1 MKTLFIL
8 LLMTIN
14 PASSLFSQLKFDE
27 KQPVFTRADTLRGM
41 LRPERTSYDVTHYF
55 LDVEI
60 IPDSQFIQGSNTITF
75 KVVDETSRIQIDL
88 FDNMKIDKI
97 EFEKKPLAYTR
108 EFGAVF
114 ISFPKPLKKNSVQK
128 ITVYFSGK
136 PIVAKNP
143 PWDGGFIWK
152 KDEKGLPWVAVA
164 CQGTGASLWW
174 PNKDHQADE
183 PDSMMISVTV
193 PAGLMD
199 ISNGALRKMAVLKDG
214 RSRWDWAVTYPI
226 NNYNVTVNVGNF
238 AKFSETYG
246 DKDPLKLDY
255 YVMPSDLEKAK
266 EQFKQVKPM
275 MMVFEKYFGPYPFK
289 RDGYKLVES
298 PHLGM
303 EHQSAV
309 AYGNKFQQGYRGTA
323 SSPEGLLFDFIIIH
337 ESAHEWWGNNVT
349 SKDIADMWIH
359 EGFGAYSEAVYV
371 EGLYGYEAGQRY
383 LKGKKQDVRGDRPI
397 IGVYNVNQEGS
408 GDMYPKG
415 ALMLN
420 TLRHAIGNDSTWWSI
435 VKGIQE
441 TYKYQTIH
449 TDTIVNFVNRKTGS
463 NYAYLFDQYLKYPK
477 IPELDLFITVKG
489 ESVKMNY
496 RWIADVADFRMP
508 ARIKTKN
515 GWETVT
521 PTTAWQSMSL
531 DGSDPEEIKADDNK
545 FYIRVNKR
553 VMYVEEK
560 K

>member
-1 MKTLFIL
+1 MKKFSVLPVIL
-8 LLMTIN
+8 ILQV
-14 PASSLFSQLKFDE
+14 SSIFAQLKFDE
-27 KQPVFTRADTLRGM
+27 KQPQFTRADTLRGM
-41 LRPERTSYDVTHYF
+41 LRPERTSYDVTHYH

-60 IPDSQFIQGSNTITF
+60 IPDSQFIKGSTTITF
-75 KVVDETSRIQIDL
+75 KVVDETSRIQVDL
-88 FDNMKIDKI
+88 FDNMQIDKI
-97 EFEKKPLAYTR
+97 EFDKKPLAFTR
-108 EFGAVF
+108 EFNAVF
-114 ISFPKPLKKNSVQK
+114 ISFSKPLKKNSVQK
-128 ITVYFSGK
+128 IAIYFSGK
-136 PIVAKNP
+136 PIVAKHP
-143 PWDGGFIWK
+143 PWDGGFIWT
-152 KDEKGLPWVAVA
+152 KDEKGLPWIAVA

-193 PAGLMD
+193 PAELMN
-199 ISNGALRKMAVLKDG
+199 ISNGRLRKMAVLKD
-214 RSRWDWAVTYPI
+214 RRLRWDWAVTYPI

-238 AKFSETYG
+238 AHFSETHG

-255 YVMPSDLEKAK
+255 YVMPADLEKAK

-275 MMVFEKYFGPYPFK
+275 MTVFEKYFGPYPFK

-309 AYGNKFQQGYRGTA
+309 AYGNKFKQGYLGTA

-337 ESAHEWWGNNVT
+337 ETAHEWWGNNVT

-371 EGLYGYEAGQRY
+371 EGLYGYEASQRY
-383 LKGKKQDVRGDRPI
+383 LIGKKQDVHNDRPI
-397 IGVYNVNQEGS
+397 IGTYNVNTEGS

-420 TLRHAIGNDSTWWSI
+420 TLRHAISNDSLWWAI
-435 VKGIQE
+435 VRGIQE
-441 TYKYQTIH
+441 SYRYQSIH

-463 NYAYLFDQYLKYPK
+463 NFSYLFDQYLKYPK
-477 IPELDLFITVKG
+477 IPELDLFVTVKG
-489 ESVKMNY
+489 ASVKLSY
-496 RWIADVADFRMP
+496 RWITDVTDFRMP

-515 GWETVT
+515 GWETIM

-531 DGSDPEEIKADDNK
+531 DGTTPDDITADDDK
-545 FYIRVNKR
+545 FYIRVTKR
-553 VMYVEEK
+553 VLYVEEK

>member
-1 MKTLFIL
+1 MKKFFALQLIL
-8 LLMTIN
+8 ILQV
-14 PASSLFSQLKFDE
+14 SSTFAQLKFDE
-27 KQPVFTRADTLRGM
+27 KQPQFTRADTLRGM
-41 LRPERTSYDVTHYF
+41 LRPERTSYDVTHYH

-60 IPDSQFIQGSNTITF
+60 IPDSQFIKGSTTISF

-88 FDNMKIDKI
+88 FDNMQIDKI
-97 EFEKKPLAYTR
+97 AYDNKPLVFTR
-108 EFGAVF
+108 EFNAVF
-114 ISFPKPLKKNSVQK
+114 ITFPKPLKKNSMQTLV
-128 ITVYFSGK
+128 VYFSGK
-136 PIVAKNP
+136 PIVAKHP
-143 PWDGGFIWK
+143 PWDGGFIWT
-152 KDEKGLPWVAVA
+152 KDEKGLPWIAVA

-199 ISNGALRKMAVLKDG
+199 ISNGSLRKMTVLKDG

-238 AKFSETYG
+238 AHFSETYG
-246 DKDPLKLDY
+246 DKIPLTLDY

-275 MMVFEKYFGPYPFK
+275 MSVFEKYFGPYPFK

-309 AYGNKFQQGYRGTA
+309 AYGNKFQQGYLGTA

-337 ESAHEWWGNNVT
+337 ESAHEWWGNSVT

-359 EGFGAYSEAVYV
+359 EGFGAYSEAIYI

-383 LKGKKQDVRGDRPI
+383 LIGKKQDVKNDKPI
-397 IGVYNVNQEGS
+397 IGIYDVNQEGS

-420 TLRHAIGNDSTWWSI
+420 TLRHAINNDPLWWAI
-435 VKGIQE
+435 VRGIQE
-441 TYKYQTIH
+441 TYKHQTIH
-449 TDTIVNFVNRKTGS
+449 TDTVVQFVNHKTGT
-463 NYAYLFDQYLKYPK
+463 NYSYLFDQYLKYMK
-477 IPELDLFITVKG
+477 IPELDLFMTIKG
-489 ESVKMNY
+489 STTKLSY
-496 RWIADVADFRMP
+496 RWIADVPDFRMP
-508 ARIKTKN
+508 VKIKTKN
-515 GWETVT
+515 GWETIT
-521 PTTAWQSMSL
+521 PTKDWQSMAL
-531 DGSDPEEIKADDNK
+531 DGIKPDELKADDNR
-545 FYIRVNKR
+545 FFISVNKR

>member
-1 MKTLFIL
+1 MRNLPFFLAMFIL
-8 LLMTIN
+8 QV
-14 PASSLFSQLKFDE
+14 SSLFSQLKFDE
-27 KQPVFTRADTLRGM
+27 KQPAFSRADTLRGM
-41 LRPERTSYDVTHYF
+41 LRAERTSYDVTHYH

-60 IPDSQFIQGSNTITF
+60 VPDSQFIKGSTTITF
-75 KVVDETSRIQIDL
+75 KVTDETARIQVDL
-88 FDNMKIDKI
+88 FDNMQIDKI
-97 EFEKKPLAYTR
+97 EFDKKPLTFTR
-108 EFGAVF
+108 ECNAVF
-114 ISFPKPLKKNSVQK
+114 ISFPKPLKKNSTQK
-128 ITVYFSGK
+128 IVVYFSGK

-143 PWDGGFIWK
+143 PWDGGFIWT

-199 ISNGALRKMAVLKDG
+199 ISNGRLRKMAVLKDG

-238 AKFSETYG
+238 AHSNETYG
-246 DKDPLKLDY
+246 DKNPLKLDY

-275 MMVFEKYFGPYPFK
+275 MGLFEKYFGPYPFK

-309 AYGNKFQQGYRGTA
+309 AYGNKFQQGYKGTA
-323 SSPEGLLFDFIIIH
+323 SSLEGLLFDFIIIH
-337 ESAHEWWGNNVT
+337 ETAHEWWGNSVT

-359 EGFGAYSEAVYV
+359 EGFGAYSEAVYI
-371 EGLYGYEAGQRY
+371 EGLYGYESGQRY
-383 LKGKKQDVRGDRPI
+383 LVGKKQDVRGDRPI
-397 IGVYNVNQEGS
+397 LGVYGMNTEGS

-420 TLRHAIGNDSTWWSI
+420 TLRHAINNDSLWFSI
-435 VKGIQE
+435 LRGIHE

-449 TDTIVNFVNRKTGS
+449 TDSIVNFVNRKTGTNFS
-463 NYAYLFDQYLKYPK
+463 YLFDQYLKYPK
-477 IPELDLFITVKG
+477 IPELDLYIIVKG
-489 ESVKMNY
+489 ASVKLSY
-496 RWIADVADFRMP
+496 RWIADVADFRLP
-508 ARIKTKN
+508 AKIKTKN
-515 GWETVT
+515 GWEMIV
-521 PTTAWQSMSL
+521 PTTAWQSMQL
-531 DGSDPEEIKADDNK
+531 DGTDLQELTADDNK

-553 VMYVEEK
+553 VMYMEEK

>member
-1 MKTLFIL
+1 MKVLPILTFFMIFGSSTLL
-8 LLMTIN
+8 
-14 PASSLFSQLKFDE
+14 SQLKFDE
-27 KQPVFTRADTLRGM
+27 KQPQFTRSDTLRGM
-41 LRPERTSYDVTHYF
+41 LRAERTSYDVTYYH

-60 IPDSQFIQGSNTITF
+60 VPDSQFIKGSTTITF
-75 KVVDETSRIQIDL
+75 KVVDETSRIQVDL
-88 FDNMKIDKI
+88 FDNMQIDKI
-97 EFEKKPLAYTR
+97 EMDKKPLAFSR
-108 EFGAVF
+108 EFNAVF
-114 ISFPKPLKKNSVQK
+114 ISFPKPLKKNSIQK
-128 ITVYFSGK
+128 VAVYFSGK
-136 PIVAKNP
+136 PIVAKHP
-143 PWDGGFIWK
+143 PWDGGFIWT

-193 PAGLMD
+193 PAGLMN
-199 ISNGALRKMAVLKDG
+199 ISNGSLRKMAVLMDE

-238 AKFSETYG
+238 AHFGETYG
-246 DKDPLKLDY
+246 DKNPLKMEY
-255 YVMPSDLEKAK
+255 YVMPSNLEKAK

-275 MMVFEKYFGPYPFK
+275 MSVFEKYFGPYPFK

-323 SSPEGLLFDFIIIH
+323 TSPEGLLFDFIIIH
-337 ESAHEWWGNNVT
+337 ETAHEWWGNNVT

-359 EGFGAYSEAVYV
+359 EGFGAYSEAVYI

-383 LKGKKQDVRGDRPI
+383 LIGKKQDVHNDRPI
-397 IGVYNVNQEGS
+397 IGTYSVNAEGS

-420 TLRHAIGNDSTWWSI
+420 TLRHAINNDSLWWNI
-435 VKGIQE
+435 VRGIQE

-463 NYAYLFDQYLKYPK
+463 NHTYLFDQYLKYPK
-477 IPELDLFITVKG
+477 IPELDLYIIVKG
-489 ESVKMNY
+489 ASVKLSY
-496 RWIADVADFRMP
+496 RWIADVTDFRMP
-508 ARIKTKN
+508 ITIKTKN
-515 GWETVT
+515 GWERIS

-531 DGSDPEEIKADDNK
+531 DGIDPAEVTADDTK
-545 FYIRVNKR
+545 FYIHVNKR
-553 VMYVEEK
+553 IMFVEEK

>member
-1 MKTLFIL
+1 MKILIFPALILFFQVSGIS
-8 LLMTIN
+8 
-14 PASSLFSQLKFDE
+14 AQLKFDE
-27 KQPVFTRADTLRGM
+27 KQPQFTRADTLRGM
-41 LRPERTSYDVTHYF
+41 LRPERTSYDVTHYH

-60 IPDSQFIQGSNTITF
+60 VPDSQFIKGSTTITF
-75 KVVDETSRIQIDL
+75 KVVDETNRIQVDL
-88 FDNMKIDKI
+88 FDNMKVDKI
-97 EFEKKPLAYTR
+97 EYDKKALTFIR
-108 EFGAVF
+108 EFNAVF
-114 ISFPKPLKKNSVQK
+114 VSFPKPLKKNSVQK
-128 ITVYFSGK
+128 IVVYFSGR
-136 PIVAKNP
+136 PIVAKHP
-143 PWDGGFIWK
+143 PWDGGFIWT
-152 KDEKGLPWVAVA
+152 KDEKGLPWIAVA

-193 PAGLMD
+193 PVGLMN
-199 ISNGALRKMAVLKDG
+199 ISNGSLRRMAVLKDG
-214 RSRWDWAVTYPI
+214 RSRWDWAVSYPI

-246 DKDPLKLDY
+246 DKDPLKMDY

-275 MMVFEKYFGPYPFK
+275 MLVFEKYFGPYPFK

-337 ESAHEWWGNNVT
+337 ETAHEWWGNNVT

-359 EGFGAYSEAVYV
+359 ESFGAYAEAVYV

-383 LKGKKQDVRGDRPI
+383 MIGKKQDVRNDRPI
-397 IGVYNVNQEGS
+397 IGAYDVNTEGS

-420 TLRHAIGNDSTWWSI
+420 TLRHVINNDSLWWSI
-435 VKGIQE
+435 VRGIQE

-449 TDTIVNFVNRKTGS
+449 TDTVVHFVNRKTGS
-463 NYAYLFDQYLKYPK
+463 DYTYLFDQYLKYPK
-477 IPELDLFITVKG
+477 IPLLDLHITVKG
-489 ESVKMNY
+489 VTVKLSY
-496 RWIADVADFRMP
+496 RWTADAKDFRMP
-508 ARIKTKN
+508 VNIKTKN
-515 GWETVT
+515 GWEMIT
-521 PTTAWQSMSL
+521 PTSAWQSMPL
-531 DGSDPEEIKADDNK
+531 DGMDPQEIQADDNK
-545 FYIRVNKR
+545 FFIRVNKR
-553 VMYVEEK
+553 VMYVEETK
-560 K
+560 